1 MKKVL
6 FILLVTGILI
16 SCSSDETTD
25 NYDYFE
31 VWQLTKM
38 TGSFEGS
45 ETTGIN
51 MEWQETY
58 KLNANG
64 SFKKVRVVDELLI
77 EKTGV
82 YIYKNLNEQNVI
94 EFTYE
99 EANSII
105 GNCTGDLKE
114 VLLIIEEGSKLKGT
128 WQACDGPGLEYE
140 QMFFCGTN

>member
-6 FILLVTGILI
+6 FIFLFTGILV
-16 SCSSDETTD
+16 SCSSDEIP
-25 NYDYFE
+25 NNSDYSE
-31 VWQLTKM
+31 VWNLTKM

-45 ETTGIN
+45 ETTGAN

-58 KLNANG
+58 KLNTNG
-64 SFKKVRVVDELLI
+64 SFKKVRVLDELLI
-77 EKTGV
+77 EKTGIYV
-82 YIYKNLNEQNVI
+82 YKSLNEQNVI

-99 EANSII
+99 EESTII

-114 VLLIIEEGSKLKGT
+114 VLLIIEEGGKLKGT

-140 QMFFCGTN
+140 QMLFCGTN